1 MSPLEVE
8 VNRINIIF
16 STEEYLMKR
25 IFGCV
30 MVVMFL
36 GIVPLLAQSFG
47 GNGHETGK
55 SLNKNIKGVV
65 MKGYKANIEKS
76 TLENNNFRKVLY
88 TAKHMQL
95 ILMSLKPG
103 EEIGAEIHKN
113 SDQFFRFEGGSGKC
127 IIDGNEYQV
136 KDGDVIIVPAGAEH
150 NVINTR
156 NSIELKMYTIYA
168 LPNHQDGIVR
178 ATKKDAET
186 NKEEFDGK
194 TTE

>member
-1 MSPLEVE
+1 
-8 VNRINIIF
+8 
-16 STEEYLMKR
+16 MKR

-88 TAKHMQL
+88 TAHHLQL
-95 ILMSLKPG
+95 VLMSLKPG

-113 SDQFFRFEGGSGKC
+113 SDQLFRFEGGTGKC

-150 NVINTR
+150 NVINVE
-156 NSIELKMYTIYA
+156 SSKELKMYTIYA
-168 LPNHQDGIVR
+168 LPNHQDGVVR

-186 NKEEFDGK
+186 NEEEFDGK